1 MTMTDPIADML
12 TRIRNGIT
20 VSFETVDIPAST
32 LKVELAKVLKAEG
45 MIRNFKVLED
55 KGHKKIRVFLK
66 YDANGRSV
74 ITGLKRVSKPGCRV
88 YTGSDKIAPVLNGYG
103 ISILSTSRG
112 LLTDLQAKKQKVGG
126 EVLCSVW

>member
-12 TRIRNGIT
+12 TRVRNAIT
-20 VSFETVDIPAST
+20 VSYETVDIPDSRV
-32 LKVELAKVLKAEG
+32 KENIAKVLKAEG

-55 KGHKKIRVFLK
+55 KRHKKIRVFLK

-88 YTGSDKIAPVLNGYG
+88 YTRSDGIPPVLNGYG
-103 ISILSTSRG
+103 INILSTSRG
-112 LLTDLQAKKQKVGG
+112 LMTDQEARKQKVGG
-126 EVLCSVW
+126 EILCSVW